1 MKVYDVLKYWNV
13 YSESKPHDH
22 TYCQNLIKLCTVFRL
37 LYQDFTYHLEC
48 FISFSKCWKMNALF
62 LILKLLRSWEKR
74 KRVLEMTIFKVS
86 SNLSKKMSCV
96 ERSVAKLNDE
106 IQFLNDA
113 IHVQVLNDPENE
125 MLLIN
130 LYTNHLEE
138 LHKELQDKVFLF
150 KQFCFSNNQI
160 SGLKTVILN

>member
-1 MKVYDVLKYWNV
+1 M
-13 YSESKPHDH
+13 
-22 TYCQNLIKLCTVFRL
+22 F
-37 LYQDFTYHLEC
+37 
-48 FISFSKCWKMNALF
+48 
-62 LILKLLRSWEKR
+62 ILKVNHMITHL
-74 KRVLEMTIFKVS
+74 
-86 SNLSKKMSCV
+86 LSKSHKTLPYFQVALPGLHISLAVFHKFFKMLEDECSVLDIKITEKLREKEEGAGNDNFQSFIESAEKMSCV
-96 ERSVAKLNDE
+96 ETSVAKLNDE

-160 SGLKTVILN
+160 SGLKSVILN